1 MSPLGDRRYSR
12 HGWRRFWLTL
22 LVFGLV
28 ALYSTGN
35 PPNHFI
41 NEAPATLVR
50 PVVLFSGAIGRNFRD
65 VASVYLENAE
75 ASQKLNLAHEELN
88 RLKTELIELD
98 RLKRQVNMLREQ
110 LEFSDKRKDL
120 DLVPAEIISKAN
132 SGFSRGWTI
141 KIDPAAAKSSIQRG
155 SPVVASNGLIGQIIA
170 IDGQVAEVM
179 LLSDTKSAVDVRFSK
194 SGVEG
199 IAIGSGE
206 QSGYGLRLKYLSQ
219 DKAVETGERLVTSGR
234 DGKFPSDLSVGVIT
248 AVVRKGTARQ
258 DHIQIGPPVPLDQLK
273 YVFVVLGQSGISADG
288 SSYSEKP

>member
-1 MSPLGDRRYSR
+1 MPPLGDRRYSR
-12 HGWRRFWLTL
+12 QGWRRFWLTL
-22 LVFGLV
+22 IAFSCI
-28 ALYSTGN
+28 AFYSTGSS
-35 PPNHFI
+35 PNHFI

-50 PVVLFSGAIGRNFRD
+50 PFVLFSGAIGRNFRD
-65 VASVYLENAE
+65 VASVYLKNSE
-75 ASQKLNLAHEELN
+75 ASQKLNLANAELN

-141 KIDPAAAKSSIQRG
+141 KIDPAVKSSIERG
-155 SPVVASNGLIGQIIA
+155 SPVVASNALIGQVIA
-170 IDGQVAEVM
+170 IDGHVAEVM
-179 LLSDTKSAVDVRFSK
+179 LLSDAKSAVDVRFSE
-194 SGVEG
+194 SGVLG

-206 QSGYGLRLKYLSQ
+206 RAGYGLRLKYLSQ
-219 DKAVETGERLVTSGR
+219 DKAVETGERLLTSGR

-248 AVVRKGTARQ
+248 TVIRNGTARQ
-258 DHIQIGPPVPLDQLK
+258 DHIQIAPPVSLDQLK
-273 YVFVVLGQSGISADG
+273 YVFVVVGQSGLSADG